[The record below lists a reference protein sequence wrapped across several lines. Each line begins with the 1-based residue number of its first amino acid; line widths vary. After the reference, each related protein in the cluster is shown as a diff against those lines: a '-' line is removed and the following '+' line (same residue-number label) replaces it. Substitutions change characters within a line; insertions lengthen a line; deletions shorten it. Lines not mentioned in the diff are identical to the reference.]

1 MSKIEILGNQ
11 IASDFDSLSKD
22 VEAGLVDNSHIE
34 SELARI
40 NEKLKVWGAEAR
52 KIINKVEEGIDNI
65 VEANQEQRAER
76 DYEEHQREQEKN
88 W

>member
-1 MSKIEILGNQ
+1 MSIEILGNQ

-22 VEAGLVDNSHIE
+22 VEAGLVDDGHIS

-40 NEKLKVWGAEAR
+40 NEKLKLWGVEAR
-52 KIINKVEEGIDNI
+52 KIINRVEEGIDNI

-76 DYEEHQREQEKN
+76 DYEEKMREKE
-88 W
+88 

>member
-1 MSKIEILGNQ
+1 MSIEILGNQ

-22 VEAGLVDNSHIE
+22 VEAGLVDNSHIA

-40 NEKLKVWGAEAR
+40 NEKLKLWQVEAER
-52 KIINKVEEGIDNI
+52 IINQVEEGIDDI

-76 DYEEHQREQEKN
+76 DYEEKMREEE
-88 W
+88 

>member
-1 MSKIEILGNQ
+1 MSIEILGNQ

-22 VEAGLVDNSHIE
+22 VEARLVDNSHIA

-40 NEKLKVWGAEAR
+40 NEKLKLWQVEAER
-52 KIINKVEEGIDNI
+52 IINQVEEGIDDI

-76 DYEEHQREQEKN
+76 DYEEKMREEE
-88 W
+88 